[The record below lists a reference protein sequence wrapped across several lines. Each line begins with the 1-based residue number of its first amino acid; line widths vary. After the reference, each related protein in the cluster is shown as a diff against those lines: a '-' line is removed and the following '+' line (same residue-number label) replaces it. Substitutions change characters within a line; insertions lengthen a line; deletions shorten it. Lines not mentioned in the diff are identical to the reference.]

1 MYEVPLQGTQ
11 GTSWNTF
18 PSLQKCVYHLNISR
32 SAKSREWISS
42 CKAPLAQWVS
52 WRRRKFQIHVLEA
65 FPLRHIES
73 TWTTDMFKKSLL
85 NSQVFSCT
93 LCELSHVNTSLI
105 YFCFFILILFVIV
118 TTVAAPRRGRRLA
131 RDNST
136 RVAPEDR
143 SRPHKHR
150 RPHGQVALRHI
161 ADPCQRRKNQFMQ
174 CVFLCLW
181 KSLNICAHSLRTLSV
196 PTFFE
201 KSVHGQSRCL
211 IRFQP
216 QHVESWSI
224 KGWYSGIEV
233 ETRRIEGDRKGAQV
247 EKHVEGGA
255 CHPAFSGAIS

>member
-1 MYEVPLQGTQ
+1 MPCLFFCLI
-11 GTSWNTF
+11 S
-18 PSLQKCVYHLNISR
+18 VYHSVSR

-42 CKAPLAQWVS
+42 CKAPLAQSVSGSS
-52 WRRRKFQIHVLEA
+52 WRRGHHLEHEA
-65 FPLRHIES
+65 EEVPNPCPGSISVETHRSNMSHRYVQEKSAEFASVQLHDMWTFTCQHEPHLFPLFRSHPLRHRHYCGCS
-73 TWTTDMFKKSLL
+73 
-85 NSQVFSCT
+85 
-93 LCELSHVNTSLI
+93 
-105 YFCFFILILFVIV
+105 
-118 TTVAAPRRGRRLA
+118 AAWEAFGTRQQHPS
-131 RDNST
+131 ST
-136 RVAPEDR
+136 RGPQPTTQASPAAR
-143 SRPHKHR
+143 TSC
-150 RPHGQVALRHI
+150 

-174 CVFLCLW
+174 YVFLCLW

-255 CHPAFSGAIS
+255 CHPAFSGAISSEQYL

>member
-150 RPHGQVALRHI
+150 RPHGQVALI
-161 ADPCQRRKNQFMQ
+161 LVKGEKTNSCNVSFF
-174 CVFLCLW
+174 VFESLW
-181 KSLNICAHSLRTLSV
+181 ISVPIPWGHWVFRHSL
-196 PTFFE
+196 
-201 KSVHGQSRCL
+201 KSRCMGKAAVW
-211 IRFQP
+211 F
-216 QHVESWSI
+216 V
-224 KGWYSGIEV
+224 
-233 ETRRIEGDRKGAQV
+233 
-247 EKHVEGGA
+247 
-255 CHPAFSGAIS
+255 FSHSMSNPGLSKVDTQG